1 MVKAGGNS
9 RRGAGAFGCLVSLV
23 LFAGALYYGV
33 NIGQVY
39 LRYYQV
45 LDGMRTQARL
55 APSLQ
60 DDVIYRRLN
69 GQADSLFAGG
79 PKPHFKITRS
89 NEPRRIIIE
98 SEYTD
103 QVDLP
108 LFKHTFVLRPRAEE
122 PL

>member
-1 MVKAGGNS
+1 MVIGWRRSRLGAGG
-9 RRGAGAFGCLVSLV
+9 FGCLVSLA
-23 LFAGALYYGV
+23 LFAAALYYGV

-39 LRYYQV
+39 LRYYQIR
-45 LDGMRTQARL
+45 DGMRTQARL

-69 GQADSLFAGG
+69 GQADSLFTRT
-79 PKPHFKITRS
+79 PKPHFKITRTGQ
-89 NEPRRIIIE
+89 PKRIVIE

>member
-1 MVKAGGNS
+1 MVSLRRSS
-9 RRGAGAFGCLVSLV
+9 RRGTGGFGCLVSLL
-23 LFAGALYYGV
+23 LFAAALYYGV

-39 LRYYQV
+39 LRYYQL
-45 LDGMRTQARL
+45 LDGMRSQARL

-69 GQADSLFAGG
+69 LQADSLLPGSR
-79 PKPHFKITRS
+79 PHFKITRGGHP
-89 NEPRRIIIE
+89 NRIVIE
-98 SEYTD
+98 TEYTE

-108 LFKHTFVLRPRAEE
+108 LFKHTFVLRPRTEE

>member
-1 MVKAGGNS
+1 MVKLWRSS
-9 RRGAGAFGCLVSLV
+9 RRGAGGFGCLVSLL

-33 NIGQVY
+33 NIGKVY
-39 LRYYQV
+39 LRYYQL
-45 LDGMRTQARL
+45 LDGMRSQARM

-69 GQADSLFAGG
+69 AQADSLLPGG
-79 PKPHFKITRS
+79 HPSFKITRGGRPS
-89 NEPRRIIIE
+89 RIVIE
-98 SEYTD
+98 TEYTER
-103 QVDLP
+103 VDLP

>member
-1 MVKAGGNS
+1 MVSLQGKSRLGAGGL
-9 RRGAGAFGCLVSLV
+9 GCLVSLV
-23 LFAGALYYGV
+23 LFAAALYYGL

-69 GQADSLFAGG
+69 GQADSLFVGR
-79 PKPHFKITRS
+79 PKPQFRITRTAT
-89 NEPRRIIIE
+89 PRRIIIE
-98 SEYTD
+98 TEYTD

-108 LFKHTFVLRPRAEE
+108 LLKHTFVLRPRAEE

>member
-1 MVKAGGNS
+1 MA
-9 RRGAGAFGCLVSLV
+9 
-23 LFAGALYYGV
+23 ALYYGV

-39 LRYYQV
+39 LRYYQI

-60 DDVIYRRLN
+60 DDVIDRRLSA
-69 GQADSLFAGG
+69 QADSLLPGG
-79 PKPHFKITRS
+79 SPQFRITRGGQPS
-89 NEPRRIIIE
+89 RITIE
-98 SEYTD
+98 TEYSE

-108 LFKHTFVLRPRAEE
+108 LFKHTFVLRPKAEE